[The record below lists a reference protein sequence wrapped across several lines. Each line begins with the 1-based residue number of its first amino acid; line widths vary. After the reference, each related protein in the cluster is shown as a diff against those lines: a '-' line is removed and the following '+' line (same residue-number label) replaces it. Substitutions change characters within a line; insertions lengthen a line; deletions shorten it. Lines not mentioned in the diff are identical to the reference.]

1 MPRRITAVF
10 LLLVLAFLGSNAQ
23 QPGASLPA
31 ADFADRVKH
40 LPGAPVVDVR
50 TPGEFANGH
59 LAAALNYDWNG
70 GQFDSQ
76 VAALDKSKPVFVY
89 CMSGKRSAAAAAR
102 MRTLGFREVYEMQG
116 GMIAWRAAGLPETGN
131 TTAGMTRGEFD
142 KILAAHPTVLVDF
155 YAEWCVP
162 CQKMKPYLEE
172 IRKEQQGKVEV
183 LRINADENPSLCREL
198 KIDALPVLHVYKK
211 SRLSWNHSGYIG
223 KPEVVQQLK

>member
-1 MPRRITAVF
+1 MPRRLASLILVF
-10 LLLVLAFLGSNAQ
+10 LLAFAGSNAQ
-23 QPGASLPA
+23 QPGSSLPV

-50 TPGEFANGH
+50 TPGEFVNGH

-70 GQFDSQ
+70 GNFDNQ
-76 VAALDKSKPVFVY
+76 VVALDKSKPVFVY

-102 MRTLGFREVYEMQG
+102 MRTLGFREVYDMQG

-131 TTAGMTRGEFD
+131 TSAGMSRGDFD
-142 KILAAHPTVLVDF
+142 KVLAVHKTVLVDF
-155 YAEWCVP
+155 YADWCVP

-172 IRKEQQGKVEV
+172 IQKEQKGKVEV

-198 KIDALPVLHVYKK
+198 KIDALPVLQVYKGGK
-211 SRLSWNHSGYIG
+211 LSWNNSGYVD
-223 KPEVVQQLK
+223 KPEVMKHLK

>member
-1 MPRRITAVF
+1 MRRRVASLFLV
-10 LLLVLAFLGSNAQ
+10 LLLAFIGSRAQ
-23 QPGASLPA
+23 QPGATLPA

-70 GQFDSQ
+70 GNFDNQ
-76 VAALDKSKPVFVY
+76 VVALDKSKPVFVY

-102 MRTLGFREVYEMQG
+102 MRTLGFREVYDMRG

-131 TTAGMTRGEFD
+131 TSAGMSRGDFD
-142 KILAAHPTVLVDF
+142 KVLSAHKTVLVDF
-155 YAEWCVP
+155 YADWCVP

-172 IRKEQQGKVEV
+172 IKKEQKGKVEV
-183 LRINADENPSLCREL
+183 LRIHADENPSLCREL
-198 KIDALPVLHVYKK
+198 KIDALPVLQVYKGGK
-211 SRLSWNHSGYIG
+211 LSWNNSGYVD
-223 KPEVVQQLK
+223 KPEVMKHLK